1 MRKICL
7 IAVALFATTAAHAE
21 VSRGLIMTS
30 AEAAPAPQPPAAV
43 VQPAPVPAPAPATTI
58 FQTTNP
64 QAQMVVKQLEAHGL
78 IKAPPA
84 PQVAQA
90 TSANIVTL
98 PAPNQQGQVQP
109 AQVQQTVPTQP
120 VQVQPVQTPVVQN
133 QVAPQATAPVSQ
145 PQVAQPQVAQP
156 QVAQPQVAQAPATSH
171 TTASKRVVHTS
182 TRHETDEA
190 KARRIAARYG
200 IHW

>member
-30 AEAAPAPQPPAAV
+30 AEAAPAPQPPTAV

-64 QAQMVVKQLEAHGL
+64 QAQMVAKQLESHGL
-78 IKAPPA
+78 IQAPAQQP
-84 PQVAQA
+84 AQA
-90 TSANIVTL
+90 TTANVVTL
-98 PAPNQQGQVQP
+98 PAPNQQGQVHP
-109 AQVQQTVPTQP
+109 AQVQTVESQP
-120 VQVQPVQTPVVQN
+120 VQAQPVQTPVVQN
-133 QVAPQATAPVSQ
+133 QVATQPVAAVTQTQVTQ
-145 PQVAQPQVAQP
+145 PQVTQPP
-156 QVAQPQVAQAPATSH
+156 APSNTM
-171 TTASKRVVHTS
+171 ASKPVVHAS
-182 TRHETDEA
+182 PRHETDEA

-200 IHW
+200 VHW